1 MRRLW
6 QRLIDVLRTGENL
19 DLYATVAAAVIVM
32 MWNLFGV
39 PDPGLVSSITLAVLG
54 LLAVGLLANRSRLER
69 LLRLQSRQ
77 ANEVLLTD
85 FPNMTTELERS
96 SDIWISGQNLR
107 RTAISF
113 CVLFG
118 GKLEKGA
125 HIRILLVDPDGIA
138 PELAAKR
145 LRRSPDVSE
154 YREEICQS
162 LRDFH
167 RLTQRVSERGQI
179 ELRVVDYIPPFGL
192 FILDAGSSDAR
203 ALVEMYPYKTGHRDM
218 PKLYLTNADDVIWF
232 EFFKEQYEILWNA
245 GTCWHPAMSHRSD
258 KAPDSEPHNAITV
271 A

>member
-19 DLYATVAAAVIVM
+19 DLYATVVAAVIVM
-32 MWNLFGV
+32 VWNLFGV

-113 CVLFG
+113 CALFG
-118 GKLEKGA
+118 DKLEKGA
-125 HIRILLVDPDGIA
+125 HIRILLVG
-138 PELAAKR
+138 
-145 LRRSPDVSE
+145 
-154 YREEICQS
+154 
-162 LRDFH
+162 H
-167 RLTQRVSERGQI
+167 LT
-179 ELRVVDYIPPFGL
+179 
-192 FILDAGSSDAR
+192 
-203 ALVEMYPYKTGHRDM
+203 
-218 PKLYLTNADDVIWF
+218 
-232 EFFKEQYEILWNA
+232 
-245 GTCWHPAMSHRSD
+245 
-258 KAPDSEPHNAITV
+258 
-271 A
+271 